1 MTFANTLVSKICVQ
15 VGDTPKIRFL
25 IQYLHFA
32 RCPQQNCG
40 AAVTPD
46 KLPDL
51 QDLISGFTDQRSVV
65 PCLMSPLAFHDASS
79 LERPETTT
87 TSGAAGAKAALV
99 SGSVRSSVALT
110 RFAGQVSS
118 ARQDGVPG
126 RRSNSNVFQIP
137 EHSALCSPW

>member
-51 QDLISGFTDQRSVV
+51 QDLISGFTDQRSVL
-65 PCLMSPLAFHDASS
+65 PCLMSPLAIHG
-79 LERPETTT
+79 ENRKWRGGRKG
-87 TSGAAGAKAALV
+87 GACIRIGEV
-99 SGSVRSSVALT
+99 
-110 RFAGQVSS
+110 
-118 ARQDGVPG
+118 
-126 RRSNSNVFQIP
+126 
-137 EHSALCSPW
+137 